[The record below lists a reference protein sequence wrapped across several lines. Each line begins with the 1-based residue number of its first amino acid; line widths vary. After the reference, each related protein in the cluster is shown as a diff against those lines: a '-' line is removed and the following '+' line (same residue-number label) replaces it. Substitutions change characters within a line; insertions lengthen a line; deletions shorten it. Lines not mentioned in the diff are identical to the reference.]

1 MKMDYLK
8 RTNKILLSLVII
20 LFVFAIIAFAKVV
33 FNSMSGLEWGSVSD
47 WVSTGSSIATTY
59 IAYLAYKAAPNWFK
73 QKTYEAGFDHVSALM
88 TEYDSIESEIQ
99 KLYYNILILN
109 INNPK
114 FLSTCNEV
122 ETLMYRVIS
131 LLGKLYACERW
142 DVIVLPETHRCFA
155 RLRNFC
161 NLCYK
166 LQGYIRT
173 NDTIAINNIREEL
186 ETLRKIITSDST
198 DFKKNI
204 HDYFQFP
211 NQKSPL

>member
-1 MKMDYLK
+1 MTMDYLK
-8 RTNKILLSLVII
+8 RTNKILISLVII

-59 IAYLAYKAAPNWFK
+59 IAYLAYKAVPNWFK
-73 QKTYEAGFDHVSALM
+73 QKSYEAAFDHVSTLM

-99 KLYYNILILN
+99 KLYFNISILN
-109 INNPK
+109 VNSSN
-114 FLSTCNEV
+114 FSSTCNEV
-122 ETLMYRVIS
+122 ETLMYRAIS

-142 DVIVLPETHRCFA
+142 NVIVLPETHRCFA

-166 LQGYIRT
+166 LQGCIRT
-173 NDTIAINNIREEL
+173 KDTTAINNIRDEL
-186 ETLRKIITSDST
+186 EILRETITSDST
-198 DFKKNI
+198 AFKKNI
-204 HDYFQFP
+204 HDYFQLP